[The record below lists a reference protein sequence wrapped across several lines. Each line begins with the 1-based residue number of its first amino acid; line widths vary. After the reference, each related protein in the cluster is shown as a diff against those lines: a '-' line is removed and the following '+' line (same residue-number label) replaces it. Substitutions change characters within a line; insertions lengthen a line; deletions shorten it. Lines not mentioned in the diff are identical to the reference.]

1 MNESFE
7 RIKTWAKAHPA
18 LAVGVL
24 VALVVIGY
32 LAYKKMGTSSGGG
45 LAATGEESGLTS
57 GGGGD
62 LFPPVETVTPMD
74 ASYFTSGSIPD
85 QVNNAIPSY
94 QYALTPTAYS
104 EQMNAVVNPNPFSRG
119 TPLTEKIT
127 GNVVKN
133 PNPGG
138 TPLTQ
143 KSGKE
148 NKPASWRSVTTFPT
162 GNLTSILGMQVA
174 QPAAR
179 PSSGAILGA
188 KVAVKTTPPV
198 VPPVKQVTPARQ

>member
-18 LAVGVL
+18 LAIGVL

-104 EQMNAVVNPNPFSRG
+104 EQMNAVVNPNPFGGGRL
-119 TPLTEKIT
+119 PVTEKIT

-133 PNPGG
+133 PNPFSRG
-138 TPLTQ
+138 TPLSQ
-143 KSGKE
+143 AVGKE
-148 NKPASWRSVTTFPT
+148 NKPLQSFPAS
-162 GNLTSILGMQVA
+162 NLTSILGMQVA
-174 QPAAR
+174 
-179 PSSGAILGA
+179 GASNQ
-188 KVAVKTTPPV
+188 KAVKTVAPVKSTPPA
-198 VPPVKQVTPARQ
+198 VPPVKPSSPVRQ